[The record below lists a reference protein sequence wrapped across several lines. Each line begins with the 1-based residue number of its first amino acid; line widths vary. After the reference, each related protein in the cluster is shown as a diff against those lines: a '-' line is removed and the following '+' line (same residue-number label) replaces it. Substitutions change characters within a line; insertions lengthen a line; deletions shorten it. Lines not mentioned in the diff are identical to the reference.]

1 MDFSVRISLF
11 PGLELTCIDYK
22 AEAEHATAETL
33 LHKHSDVIVPVIGLV
48 QASHFLAY
56 RLPKHLRQY
65 GLSSREV
72 KC

>member
-1 MDFSVRISLF
+1 MQIPAANLWSHFFFLVLLLNSVPS
-11 PGLELTCIDYK
+11 D
-22 AEAEHATAETL
+22 EAGVAITSSNL
-33 LHKHSDVIVPVIGLV
+33 PVIGLV